1 MLNIFKNKRGAVRG
15 GALGYMRIRKKGVFA
30 VIPRIF
36 RIKRKQQQPTISIG
50 ARQSVHV
57 KKYKQRSFYTRTLP
71 ILIKLAIAGIILAIL
86 GIFLLFL
93 LDTAFYIKT
102 KKSFGAINF
111 VKKYLEKKN
120 DKNVTLSYVKGL
132 EKYKIPAYPGSSFVF
147 NNKDTFL
154 SEKDWSEIQ
163 LFLLHGNSV
172 YLLPNRQ
179 TFNEIKSKYR
189 QLIEKAGF
197 KFLSEKPITDEN
209 GFAGLYFI
217 NEKQKVGLR
226 VYTITG
232 TDIWYEIITL
242 AQAKNQLKDRIV
254 NIISKQHALTSDSNK
269 LPKEY
274 KMYLSLPDK
283 YTYEGFKLPDMGA
296 YLVRIYDNNKKLV
309 MKIIPYKK
317 AFLPLQTSQLKKYA
331 LEYIKDTGVILDL
344 NVGYKTG
351 YAQVPDFF
359 EKQEKNVFLLDFLN
373 SVEDSYKLGKW
384 FYVKYTDINQKTT
397 TIFAVQK
404 NNILWVVQ
412 VE

>member
-1 MLNIFKNKRGAVRG
+1 MADLFQKQRVKGAPVYKP
-15 GALGYMRIRKKGVFA
+15 LRKKGLIGFLRKFFRNRKKKVVSA
-30 VIPRIF
+30 V
-36 RIKRKQQQPTISIG
+36 SIG
-50 ARQSVHV
+50 PSQSVHA
-57 KKYKQRSFYTRTLP
+57 KKFRKHFFYTRTVP
-71 ILIKLAIAGIILAIL
+71 ILIKLVIGLIFLLFAGVL
-86 GIFLLFL
+86 LLFL
-93 LDTAFYIKT
+93 LDTALYIKT
-102 KKSFGAINF
+102 KKSFGAISF
-111 VKKYLEKKN
+111 VEKHFKKQNNKK
-120 DKNVTLSYVKGL
+120 LILQYVKGL
-132 EKYKIPAYPGSSFVF
+132 EKYKIPAYPGSVFVF
-147 NNKDTFL
+147 DKQNSLL
-154 SEKDWSEIQ
+154 SDQDKSQIQ
-163 LFLLHGNSV
+163 LFLLHENSV
-172 YLLPNRQ
+172 YLLSTGQ
-179 TFNEIKSKYR
+179 TFNDIKSKYR
-189 QLIEKAGF
+189 QLIEKVGF
-197 KFLSEKPITDEN
+197 KFLSEKSITDEN

-232 TDIWYEIITL
+232 TDIWYEIIAI

-317 AFLPLQTSQLKKYA
+317 AFLPLQTEQLKKYA

-351 YAQVPDFF
+351 YVQVPDFF
-359 EKQEKNVFLLDFLN
+359 VKQDKSVFLLDFLN
-373 SVEDSYKLGKW
+373 NTKNGYKLGKW
-384 FYVKYTDINQKTT
+384 FYVKYTDINQKTA

-404 NNILWVVQ
+404 NNVLWVVE